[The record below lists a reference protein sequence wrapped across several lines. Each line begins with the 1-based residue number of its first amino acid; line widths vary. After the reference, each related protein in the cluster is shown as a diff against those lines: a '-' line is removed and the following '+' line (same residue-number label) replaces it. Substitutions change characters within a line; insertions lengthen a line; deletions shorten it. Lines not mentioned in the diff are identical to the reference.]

1 MKVLSLQTH
10 IEPQKEN
17 SAPSDKARRVFE
29 LMNTNPEL
37 ADLFL
42 RVTDSIED
50 QELIV
55 IDAHPDEDSYLKS
68 EEVEKLLGMS
78 RPTCNALL
86 DGGKIFGHK
95 TEKGHRRFSKK
106 SVFAYLEKLQS
117 ANSAKD
123 KFYKET
129 GAGDW
134 EL

>member
-10 IEPQKEN
+10 LESQKES
-17 SAPSDKARRVFE
+17 SASSDKAKRVFE
-29 LMNTNPEL
+29 LMSTNPEL

-42 RVTDSIED
+42 RVTDSIDD

-55 IDAHPDEDSYLKS
+55 IDAHPEEDSYLKS

-86 DGGKIFGHK
+86 DGGKILGHK

-106 SVFAYLEKLQS
+106 SVLSYLQKLHAAS
-117 ANSAKD
+117 SAKD
-123 KFYKET
+123 KFYKDT
-129 GAGDW
+129 GAEDW